1 MLYNKTYKTLEEE
14 KLRTEIFIENRH
26 EIATFNQ
33 LYGLGKKTFVQQ
45 LNLFSDLLTHQFN
58 QLFNGYNRDPSK
70 KAPIPKP
77 TTFLPSAN
85 VALPDNVDWR
95 ELGAVTPVK
104 YQDACASCYA
114 FSAVR
119 ILCVLIFG
127 VFQTITFRLEL

>member
-1 MLYNKTYKTLEEE
+1 MIFNKTYKTLEEE

-45 LNLFSDLLTHQFN
+45 LNVFSDLLNHQFN
-58 QLFNGYNRDPSK
+58 QLYNGFNRNPKK
-70 KAPIPKP
+70 KANIPKP
-77 TTFLPSAN
+77 TAFLPSAN
-85 VALPDNVDWR
+85 VALPENVDWR

-114 FSAVR
+114 FSAVSS
-119 ILCVLIFG
+119 
-127 VFQTITFRLEL
+127 ITTLNYSTK

>member
-45 LNLFSDLLTHQFN
+45 LNVFSDLLTHQFN
-58 QLFNGYNRDPSK
+58 QLFNGFNRNPAK
-70 KAPIPKP
+70 RAKIPMPTP
-77 TTFLPSAN
+77 TTFIASAN
-85 VALPDNVDWR
+85 VALPENVDWR

-104 YQDACASCYA
+104 YQEQCACCYA
-114 FSAVR
+114 FSAVS
-119 ILCVLIFG
+119 LYESCKVK
-127 VFQTITFRLEL
+127 ED